1 MVIKSAMYPEFRMAA
16 LDDDTSPPKDTL
28 AFAILIAMIILAA
41 ALFGAGVSGIASGRL
56 QTLLRTFG
64 TNPELR
70 TEVARQRRDIA
81 GVGASLDR
89 MIGEASSLDARNAE
103 LMRRDAARSE
113 ELARL
118 AEEMAMLK
126 AKFRALLPAD
136 PLESLNTGG
145 TDLLTLRSTLDIQ
158 AESNRNEFDALHR
171 RIDRLESIITP
182 PEATGSVQPAPTHKR
197 RIAPTQRTPKA
208 N

>member
-1 MVIKSAMYPEFRMAA
+1 
-16 LDDDTSPPKDTL
+16 
-28 AFAILIAMIILAA
+28 
-41 ALFGAGVSGIASGRL
+41 
-56 QTLLRTFG
+56 
-64 TNPELR
+64 
-70 TEVARQRRDIA
+70 
-81 GVGASLDR
+81 
-89 MIGEASSLDARNAE
+89 
-103 LMRRDAARSE
+103 
-113 ELARL
+113 
-118 AEEMAMLK
+118 MLK

-182 PEATGSVQPAPTHKR
+182 PEATGSVRLRRTHKR